1 MKQPIVIAYSGGLQS
16 SVAIP
21 WLADRHDTEVVAVTL
36 DLGQSTDLAEIR
48 DRALAAGAVRAHV
61 IDAREEFVRDF
72 VWPTLRAGA
81 LADGG
86 YPMATAMSRP
96 LIAKK
101 LAEIA
106 HIEGA
111 TLVAHGSK
119 GRDRARIEQSL
130 RALDGS
136 LAMTSSDGMTPAQV
150 SEYADRLGISVPAP
164 GADRI
169 DDNLWGRTVGRS
181 TDDASQEAPETAFKV
196 SRSLALTP
204 ASPAVV
210 ELSFERGA
218 PTGINGVAMTPAEL
232 VDSLSTIAGEHG
244 VGRFDRVKNR
254 VDGSRSR
261 VLYEAPA
268 AAVLHG
274 ARRDL
279 ERLSAAE
286 GLIRFSPSVA
296 AAYAGVLGRGEWFSP
311 LRQGL
316 DAYVTS
322 TQEGVSGT
330 VRVRL
335 FKGDSRMVGRSGK
348 SLLRTPNP

>member
-1 MKQPIVIAYSGGLQS
+1 MKKPIVIAYSGGLQC

-36 DLGQSTDLAEIR
+36 DLGQSIDLAEIR

-111 TLVAHGSK
+111 TLVAHGSR
-119 GRDRARIEQSL
+119 GRDRARIEQPL

-136 LAMTSSDGMTPAQV
+136 LAMVAGDGMTPAQV
-150 SEYADRLGISVPAP
+150 SEYADRLGIAVPAP

-181 TDDASQEAPETAFKV
+181 TDDASQEAPDTSFKL

-204 ASPAVV
+204 ASAAVV
-210 ELSFERGA
+210 ELSFERGV
-218 PTGINGVAMTPAEL
+218 PTGINGVAMTSAEL
-232 VDSLSTIAGEHG
+232 VESLSTIAGEHG

-279 ERLSAAE
+279 ERLSAAQS
-286 GLIRFSPSVA
+286 LIRFSPSVA
-296 AAYAGVLGRGEWFSP
+296 AAYVGVLGRGEWFSP

-322 TQEGVSGT
+322 TQEGVTGT

-348 SLLRTPNP
+348 PVAPHA

>member
-1 MKQPIVIAYSGGLQS
+1 MKKPIVIAYSGGLQS

-36 DLGQSTDLAEIR
+36 DLGQSADLAEIR
-48 DRALAAGAVRAHV
+48 DRAVAAGAVRAHV

-119 GRDRARIEQSL
+119 GRDRARIEQPL

-136 LAMTSSDGMTPAQV
+136 LAMASGDGMTPAQV
-150 SEYADRLGISVPAP
+150 SEYADRLGISVPAA

-181 TDDASQEAPETAFKV
+181 TDDASQEAPDTAFKL
-196 SRSLALTP
+196 SRSLAQTP

-244 VGRFDRVKNR
+244 VGRFDRVKTR
-254 VDGSRSR
+254 LDGSRWR

-279 ERLSAAE
+279 ERLSASE
-286 GLIRFSPSVA
+286 SLIRFSHAVA

-316 DAYVTS
+316 DAFVTS
-322 TQEGVSGT
+322 AQEGVTGT

-335 FKGDSRMVGRSGK
+335 FKGDSRMVGRSG
-348 SLLRTPNP
+348 NPVAPHA

>member
-1 MKQPIVIAYSGGLQS
+1 MKKPIVIAYSGGLQS

-21 WLADRHDTEVVAVTL
+21 WLADRHATDVVAVTL
-36 DLGQSTDLAEIR
+36 DLGQSIDLTEIR

-81 LADGG
+81 PSDGC

-106 HIEGA
+106 HLEGA
-111 TLVAHGSK
+111 TFVAHGSQ
-119 GRDRARIEQSL
+119 GRDRARIEQPL

-136 LAMTSSDGMTPAQV
+136 LAMASGDGMTPAQV
-150 SEYADRLGISVPAP
+150 SEYADRLGISVPAA

-181 TDDASQEAPETAFKV
+181 TDDASQEAPDTAFKL
-196 SRSLALTP
+196 SRSLAQTP

-244 VGRFDRVKNR
+244 VGRFDRVKTR
-254 VDGSRSR
+254 LDGSRSR

-279 ERLSAAE
+279 DRLSASE
-286 GLIRFSPSVA
+286 SLIRFSHAVA

-316 DAYVTS
+316 DAFVTS
-322 TQEGVSGT
+322 AQEGVTGT

-348 SLLRTPNP
+348 PVAPHA

>member
-1 MKQPIVIAYSGGLQS
+1 MKQPIVIAYSGGLRS

-48 DRALAAGAVRAHV
+48 GRALAAGAVRAHV

-101 LAEIA
+101 LAAIA
-106 HIEGA
+106 HLEGA
-111 TLVAHGSK
+111 TLVAHGSR
-119 GRDRARIEQSL
+119 GRDRARIEQPL

-136 LAMTSSDGMTPAQV
+136 LAMASSDGMTPAQV
-150 SEYADRLGISVPAP
+150 SEYADRLGISVPTP

-181 TDDASQEAPETAFKV
+181 TDDASQEAPDTAFKV
-196 SRSLALTP
+196 SRSLALAP
-204 ASPAVV
+204 ASPAIV

-218 PTGINGVAMTPAEL
+218 PTGINGIAMTPAEL

-244 VGRFDRVKNR
+244 VGRFDRVKHR
-254 VDGSRSR
+254 LDGSRSR

-279 ERLSAAE
+279 ERLSASE

-296 AAYAGVLGRGEWFSP
+296 AAYAGVLARGEWFSP

-322 TQEGVSGT
+322 TQEGVTGT

-348 SLLRTPNP
+348 PVAPHA

>member
-72 VWPTLRAGA
+72 VWPMLRAGA

-111 TLVAHGSK
+111 TLVTHGSQ
-119 GRDRARIEQSL
+119 GRDRSRLEQPL

-136 LAMTSSDGMTPAQV
+136 LQAIASSDGMTPAQV

-181 TDDASQEAPETAFKV
+181 ADDASQEAPDTAFKV

-204 ASPAVV
+204 ASPALV

-232 VDSLSTIAGEHG
+232 VESISTIAGEHG

-254 VDGSRSR
+254 LDGSRSR
-261 VLYEAPA
+261 MFYEAPA

-279 ERLSAAE
+279 ERLSASE

-296 AAYAGVLGRGEWFSP
+296 AAYAGLVGRGEWFSP

-316 DAYVTS
+316 DAFVTS
-322 TQEGVSGT
+322 AQEGVTGT

-348 SLLRTPNP
+348 PVAPHA